1 MSNSLRPHGLQH
13 ARLPCPSPSPG
24 AGSNSCPLSG
34 RCHPTISSCV
44 TPLSFCLH
52 SFPASGSFLMSWLFE
67 SGGQIIGVSASVL
80 QNSGLISFKID
91 WFDLLAVQGTLN
103 SFLQHLSSKASILRH
118 SVFFTIQLSHPYV
131 TTGKTI
137 ALTIQTFVGKVMSLL
152 FNMLSTFVIAFLI
165 KSSVQFSRSVVSDS
179 LRPHEPQ
186 HAKPPCPSPTPG
198 VYPNSRPLSR

>member
-1 MSNSLRPHGLQH
+1 MRPHGLQH

-118 SVFFTIQLSHPYV
+118 SVFFTIQLSHPYM

-152 FNMLSTFVIAFLI
+152 LICCLRLS
-165 KSSVQFSRSVVSDS
+165 
-179 LRPHEPQ
+179 
-186 HAKPPCPSPTPG
+186 
-198 VYPNSRPLSR
+198 

>member
-1 MSNSLRPHGLQH
+1 
-13 ARLPCPSPSPG
+13 
-24 AGSNSCPLSG
+24 
-34 RCHPTISSCV
+34 
-44 TPLSFCLH
+44 
-52 SFPASGSFLMSWLFE
+52 MSWLFE

-80 QNSGLISFKID
+80 QNSGLISVKID
-91 WFDLLAVQGTLN
+91 WFDLLAIQGTLN

-137 ALTIQTFVGKVMSLL
+137 ALTFVSKVMSLL

-165 KSSVQFSRSVVSDS
+165 KSSVQFSRSVVSNS

-198 VYPNSRPLSR
+198 VYPNSCPLSR